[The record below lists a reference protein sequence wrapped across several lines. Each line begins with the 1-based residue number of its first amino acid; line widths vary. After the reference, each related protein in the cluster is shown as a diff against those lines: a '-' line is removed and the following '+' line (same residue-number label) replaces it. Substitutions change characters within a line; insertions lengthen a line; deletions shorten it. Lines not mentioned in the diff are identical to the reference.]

1 MLEWLLTG
9 DNLFIFGALGG
20 MASLILFS
28 GLYSVCPNDSKLE
41 KRIEN
46 TLVTLSIIVPI
57 LILGAS
63 LYIKS
68 QISVEYIH
76 DSEWKVIYTNDI
88 DAKVKISLESDKD
101 FLNLKLPLT
110 VVAGEE
116 MRNMYEYITN
126 TAKGELTASKGNS
139 EETKKIHL
147 DKSNI
152 ITTGP
157 LSNTSKITKVEYRPI
172 IGQRNTAFGHYGE
185 TEKADVDGEIR
196 ITVETNDEDT
206 KQLKALFEQPEK
218 TGVSTPG

>member
-1 MLEWLLTG
+1 M
-9 DNLFIFGALGG
+9 DDI
-20 MASLILFS
+20 
-28 GLYSVCPNDSKLE
+28 SVCPNDSKLE

-46 TLVTLSIIVPI
+46 TLVTLLLIVPI

-88 DAKVKISLESDKD
+88 DAKVKISLERDKN
-101 FLNLKLPLT
+101 FMNIKLPLE

-116 MRNMYEYITN
+116 MRNMHEYITN

-147 DKSNI
+147 DKSNV

-157 LSNTSKITKVEYRPI
+157 LNNTSKITKVEYQPI
-172 IGQRNTAFGHYGE
+172 TGKRNTAFGHYGE

-196 ITVETNDEDT
+196 ITIETNDENT
-206 KQLKALFEQPEK
+206 KQLKALFGE
-218 TGVSTPG
+218 

>member
-20 MASLILFS
+20 MTSLILFS

-46 TLVTLSIIVPI
+46 ALVTLSIMIPI
-57 LILGAS
+57 IILGTS

-68 QISVEYIH
+68 QTRVEYVH

-88 DAKVKISLESDKD
+88 DAKVKISLESDKN
-101 FLNLKLPLT
+101 FMNLKLPLE

-116 MRNMYEYITN
+116 MRNMHEYITN

-147 DKSNI
+147 DKSNV

-157 LSNTSKITKVEYRPI
+157 LNNTSKITKVEYQPI
-172 IGQRNTAFGHYGE
+172 TGKRNTAFGHYGE

-196 ITVETNDEDT
+196 ITIETNDENT
-206 KQLKALFEQPEK
+206 KQLKALFGE
-218 TGVSTPG
+218 

>member
-1 MLEWLLTG
+1 MIEWLLTG

-20 MASLILFS
+20 MASLIQFS

-46 TLVTLSIIVPI
+46 TLITLSIIVPI
-57 LILGAS
+57 LILGTS

-68 QISVEYIH
+68 QTRVEYAH

-88 DAKVKISLESDKD
+88 DAKVKISLESDKN
-101 FLNLKLPLT
+101 FMNLKLPLE

-116 MRNMYEYITN
+116 MRNMHEYITN

-147 DKSNI
+147 DKSNV

-157 LSNTSKITKVEYRPI
+157 LNNTSKITKVEYQPI
-172 IGQRNTAFGHYGE
+172 TGKRNTAFGHYGE
-185 TEKADVDGEIR
+185 TEQADVDGEIR
-196 ITVETNDEDT
+196 ITIETNDENT
-206 KQLKALFEQPEK
+206 KQLKALFGE
-218 TGVSTPG
+218 

>member
-9 DNLFIFGALGG
+9 HNL
-20 MASLILFS
+20 
-28 GLYSVCPNDSKLE
+28 
-41 KRIEN
+41 
-46 TLVTLSIIVPI
+46 
-57 LILGAS
+57 LGATVTTTIGIFLVGCVLS
-63 LYIKS
+63 TICKGETKTRKRLEQFFMILPMVISIALISIMLYIKS
-68 QISVEYIH
+68 NTTEEYTH
-76 DSEWKVIYTNDI
+76 NSDWKVIYTNDI
-88 DAKVKISLESDKD
+88 DVRIELHFEVD
-101 FLNLKLPLT
+101 NLLGLKKQIT
-110 VVAGEE
+110 AGEQLTNAHRILQTT
-116 MRNMYEYITN
+116 RNGT
-126 TAKGELTASKGNS
+126 LTATKGNS

-157 LSNTSKITKVEYRPI
+157 LNNTSKITKVEYRPI

>member
-1 MLEWLLTG
+1 MLEWILSG
-9 DNLFIFGALGG
+9 DNLFIFGAVGG
-20 MASLILFS
+20 MASLVLFS

-46 TLVTLSIIVPI
+46 ALVALLIMVPI
-57 LILGAS
+57 IILGTS

-68 QISVEYIH
+68 QTRVEYVH

-88 DAKVKISLESDKD
+88 DAKVKISLESDKN
-101 FLNLKLPLT
+101 FMNLRLPHD

-116 MRNMYEYITN
+116 MRNMHEYITN
-126 TAKGELTASKGNS
+126 TAKGALTASKGNS

-147 DKSNI
+147 DKSNV

-157 LSNTSKITKVEYRPI
+157 LNNTSKITKVEYQPI
-172 IGQRNTAFGHYGE
+172 TGKRNTAFGHYGE

-196 ITVETNDEDT
+196 ITIETNDENT
-206 KQLKALFEQPEK
+206 KQLKALFGE
-218 TGVSTPG
+218 

>member
-1 MLEWLLTG
+1 MLEWLLTD
-9 DNLFIFGALGG
+9 DNLFIFGAVGG
-20 MASLILFS
+20 MVSLILFS

-46 TLVTLSIIVPI
+46 TLVTLLLIVSI

-88 DAKVKISLESDKD
+88 DAKVKISLERDKN
-101 FLNLKLPLT
+101 FMNIKLPLE

-116 MRNMYEYITN
+116 MRNMHEYITN
-126 TAKGELTASKGNS
+126 TEKGELTASKGNS
-139 EETKKIHL
+139 EETKKIYL

-152 ITTGP
+152 ITTEP
-157 LSNTSKITKVEYRPI
+157 LNNTSKITKVEYRPI
-172 IGQRNTAFGHYGE
+172 TGKRNTAFEHYGK

-206 KQLKALFEQPEK
+206 KQLKALFGE
-218 TGVSTPG
+218 